1 MIRIPAV
8 SVLMPVVIRIPA
20 VSVLMPVDDPH
31 RRKPDITLACSRLD
45 GWTPRISL
53 EEGLKK
59 TIAYFKNY

>member
-1 MIRIPAV
+1 MNN
-8 SVLMPVVIRIPA
+8 MIRIPA

-45 GWTPRISL
+45 GWSPRISL

>member
-1 MIRIPAV
+1 MDN
-8 SVLMPVVIRIPA
+8 MIRIPA